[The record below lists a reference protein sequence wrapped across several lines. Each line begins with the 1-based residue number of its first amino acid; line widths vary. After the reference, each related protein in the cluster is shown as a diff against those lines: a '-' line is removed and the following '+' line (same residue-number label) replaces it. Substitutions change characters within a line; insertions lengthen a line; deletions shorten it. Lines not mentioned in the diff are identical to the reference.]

1 MLLVQPHPQN
11 NAASIA
17 LTLLSVLPYTATAG
31 GHKQEQLQFEFRAI
45 YYTTLPTG
53 YWPLL
58 VKKPQLLVSLL
69 HCLVGNSL
77 VSHAI

>member
-1 MLLVQPHPQN
+1 MLLVQPHSQN

-17 LTLLSVLPYTATAG
+17 LTLSVLPYTATAG
-31 GHKQEQLQFEFRAI
+31 GHKQEQLQLEFKAI

-69 HCLVGNSL
+69 HCPVGNSL